1 MRLVRDNLVRDVLH
15 IFLGYIWNLKFITG
29 DSEDPFYCGFIDD
42 SGPNNLI
49 FYSAYILEITD
60 AENHGYK
67 YWQCVNV
74 VLFNEPET
82 VLPMEQFFRL
92 EVEFP
97 SDCMAECSLHNY
109 PTVMVAGTGS
119 SKSFS
124 CTCLPETYRFRMS
137 DLNDKVCRLLSV
149 LHKLDMSMGGIHFS
163 CLLGC

>member
-1 MRLVRDNLVRDVLH
+1 MGGR
-15 IFLGYIWNLKFITG
+15 
-29 DSEDPFYCGFIDD
+29 
-42 SGPNNLI
+42 
-49 FYSAYILEITD
+49 YSAYVLETTY

-82 VLPMEQFFRL
+82 VLPMEQFFRI

-109 PTVMVAGTGS
+109 PTAMVTGTGTGS
-119 SKSFS
+119 SKNFS

-137 DLNDKVCRLLSV
+137 DLNEKVMSV
-149 LHKLDMSMGGIHFS
+149 FFS
-163 CLLGC
+163 NLA